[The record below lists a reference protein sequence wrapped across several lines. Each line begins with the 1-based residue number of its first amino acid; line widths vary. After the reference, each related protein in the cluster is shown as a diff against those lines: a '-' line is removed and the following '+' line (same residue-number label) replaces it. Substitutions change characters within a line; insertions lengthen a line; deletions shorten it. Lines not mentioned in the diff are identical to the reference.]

1 MTESLDITMQ
11 LAYMARLLVASGCGI
26 LIGYER
32 KNRLKEAGMRT
43 HLIVA
48 LGAALMMLVSK
59 YGFFDLAGY
68 NDFLRVDASR
78 IASQIVSGVGFL
90 GAGMIFVRNRSVTG
104 LTTAAG
110 IWTTAGIGMA
120 IGAGM
125 YAVGIFCTVVV
136 LGTQYLLHGRLQQAM
151 PDLLSLSIRVQ
162 EGNVADTLKT
172 LQDAGAQ
179 LVNMDVTHKKS
190 GIARLDLR
198 IKLCGGEDPLKL
210 IELLESRP
218 YVIEVGD

>member
-1 MTESLDITMQ
+1 MDAHSTTLTRPVMGTLEW
-11 LAYMARLLVASGCGI
+11 
-26 LIGYER
+26 
-32 KNRLKEAGMRT
+32 KEAVR
-43 HLIVA
+43 
-48 LGAALMMLVSK
+48 
-59 YGFFDLAGY
+59 FDSTDWGW
-68 NDFLRVDASR
+68 VIMS
-78 IASQIVSGVGFL
+78 
-90 GAGMIFVRNRSVTG
+90 
-104 LTTAAG
+104 
-110 IWTTAGIGMA
+110 IGMA